1 MDFFF
6 SVFKD
11 LPFIYCSPASEIFL
25 GLTLILYSFHL
36 SSFLKKMGTKHTKP
50 RYAKFLANSSLRF
63 ALLEQK
69 YHVMSFKLFIFFIE
83 STHEMGNVFL
93 R

>member
-1 MDFFF
+1 M
-6 SVFKD
+6 V
-11 LPFIYCSPASEIFL
+11 
-25 GLTLILYSFHL
+25 
-36 SSFLKKMGTKHTKP
+36 TKHTKP

-69 YHVMSFKLFIFFIE
+69 YHVMSLKLCQNFIFFIE